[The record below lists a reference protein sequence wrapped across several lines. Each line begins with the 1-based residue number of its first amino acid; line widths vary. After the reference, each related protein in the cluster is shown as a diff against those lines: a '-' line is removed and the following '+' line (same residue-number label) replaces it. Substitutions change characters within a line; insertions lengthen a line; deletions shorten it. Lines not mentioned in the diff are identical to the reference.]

1 MERCRILS
9 QTEKLHFI
17 GIGGIGMSALAQYA
31 LRCGIK
37 VSGSDTAENEQVKK
51 LAALGAK
58 ISIGHARKNAKGA
71 DAVVYTSAI
80 SEDNPEYLFARDNQK
95 LLMKRAEFLRCVE
108 QAHDLSV
115 AVSGCHGKTT
125 ATAMLA
131 HVFACAN
138 KSATSL
144 IGGEDSDY
152 GNFTFGRDIFLTEA
166 CEYKRNFLY
175 LTPDVA
181 VILNIDNDHLECY
194 GDLDHLV
201 GAYREFAAE
210 GIAVVNADD
219 ENAVRAAGRN
229 FVTFGMKNAAMY
241 TCEDVRSE
249 DGRYSFTLVEYGI
262 RQGRVRLKTEG
273 RHNVYNA
280 LAAVA
285 AARQCGVSTAEAV
298 RGVEDFKGVKRR
310 WETIGELFG
319 KKVIADYAHHPKEIV
334 SALSSVKNPLVI
346 FQPHTYSRTKL
357 LMKDFVAALRG
368 KTCVVYATYPAREKY
383 DAEGSAYTLYLELK
397 KAGGDAVYAEDEGRL
412 LQAVRLRAEAADAVL
427 ALGAGDIYEVIS
439 RQIEKFGRKV

>member
-1 MERCRILS
+1 M
-9 QTEKLHFI
+9 
-17 GIGGIGMSALAQYA
+17 
-31 LRCGIK
+31 
-37 VSGSDTAENEQVKK
+37 
-51 LAALGAK
+51 
-58 ISIGHARKNAKGA
+58 
-71 DAVVYTSAI
+71 
-80 SEDNPEYLFARDNQK
+80 
-95 LLMKRAEFLRCVE
+95 E

-249 DGRYSFTLVEYGI
+249 DGRYSF
-262 RQGRVRLKTEG
+262 
-273 RHNVYNA
+273 
-280 LAAVA
+280 
-285 AARQCGVSTAEAV
+285 
-298 RGVEDFKGVKRR
+298 
-310 WETIGELFG
+310 
-319 KKVIADYAHHPKEIV
+319 
-334 SALSSVKNPLVI
+334 LSLI
-346 FQPHTYSRTKL
+346 H
-357 LMKDFVAALRG
+357 
-368 KTCVVYATYPAREKY
+368 
-383 DAEGSAYTLYLELK
+383 
-397 KAGGDAVYAEDEGRL
+397 
-412 LQAVRLRAEAADAVL
+412 
-427 ALGAGDIYEVIS
+427 I
-439 RQIEKFGRKV
+439 